1 MEISTL
7 AIIGTLVTIYIRL
20 AIVGRDNKRLRAE
33 MLHGFGA
40 LDKKID
46 TLRTEMNNG
55 DQALRDELS
64 KEIKTGD
71 QALRTDMNTGN
82 QALANKIDQL
92 RTDMN
97 NGDQALA
104 GKIDTVDKSLSGKID
119 QLRTDMIAGDQ
130 ALAGK
135 IETTSQALRDELS
148 REMNRGFDIVYQRL
162 DRIEDSVLDLTRSL
176 GQVEGRSEMLS
187 TASHSPANPH

>member
-46 TLRTEMNNG
+46 TLRTEMKAG
-55 DQALRDELS
+55 DQALA
-64 KEIKTGD
+64 G
-71 QALRTDMNTGN
+71 
-82 QALANKIDQL
+82 KIEEL

-97 NGDQALA
+97 NGDQAL
-104 GKIDTVDKSLSGKID
+104 GEK
-119 QLRTDMIAGDQ
+119 
-130 ALAGK
+130 
-135 IETTSQALRDELS
+135 
-148 REMNRGFDIVYQRL
+148 
-162 DRIEDSVLDLTRSL
+162 L
-176 GQVEGRSEMLS
+176 GV
-187 TASHSPANPH
+187 

>member
-46 TLRTEMNNG
+46 TLRTEMKAGDQALAGKIDELRTDMNNG

-97 NGDQALA
+97 NGDQA
-104 GKIDTVDKSLSGKID
+104 
-119 QLRTDMIAGDQ
+119 LRTDMIAGDQ

>member
-46 TLRTEMNNG
+46 TLRTEMKAGDQALAGKIDELRTDMNNG

-71 QALRTDMNTGN
+71 QALR
-82 QALANKIDQL
+82 
-92 RTDMN
+92 N
-97 NGDQALA
+97 NRSSRKQE
-104 GKIDTVDKSLSGKID
+104 
-119 QLRTDMIAGDQ
+119 IARN
-130 ALAGK
+130 LW
-135 IETTSQALRDELS
+135 
-148 REMNRGFDIVYQRL
+148 
-162 DRIEDSVLDLTRSL
+162 TR
-176 GQVEGRSEMLS
+176 
-187 TASHSPANPH
+187 

>member
-46 TLRTEMNNG
+46 TLRTEMKAG
-55 DQALRDELS
+55 DQALA
-64 KEIKTGD
+64 G
-71 QALRTDMNTGN
+71 
-82 QALANKIDQL
+82 KIDEL

-97 NGDQALA
+97 NGDQA
-104 GKIDTVDKSLSGKID
+104 
-119 QLRTDMIAGDQ
+119 LRTDMIAGDQ

>member
-46 TLRTEMNNG
+46 TLRTEMK
-55 DQALRDELS
+55 A
-64 KEIKTGD
+64 
-71 QALRTDMNTGN
+71 
-82 QALANKIDQL
+82 
-92 RTDMN
+92 
-97 NGDQALA
+97 GDQALA

-119 QLRTDMIAGDQ
+119 QLRTDMNNGDQALRTDMIAGDQ